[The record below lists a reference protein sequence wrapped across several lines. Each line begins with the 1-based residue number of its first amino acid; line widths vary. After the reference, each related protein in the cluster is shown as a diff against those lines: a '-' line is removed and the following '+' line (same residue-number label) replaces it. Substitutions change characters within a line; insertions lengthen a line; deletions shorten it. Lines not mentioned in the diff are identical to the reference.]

1 MSFFVN
7 RVDAQFAL
15 SSRYRRRRNVQHD
28 IVLAPLLDPSGQRC
42 GIEGG
47 GEGVALTDIAAAFM
61 QSGPTCHRLDA
72 FGHYLHIEFVPELH
86 ACAHHARHIAIA
98 FAITYEQFVD
108 FQLAERHTG
117 KRRK

>member
-1 MSFFVN
+1 M
-7 RVDAQFAL
+7 R
-15 SSRYRRRRNVQHD
+15 SSRSPHATVAGEMFSMTLRWP
-28 IVLAPLLDPSGQRC
+28 PLLDPSGQRC

-86 ACAHHARHIAIA
+86 ACAHHACHIAITL
-98 FAITYEQFVD
+98 AITYEQFVD